1 MVMSLEFT
9 LKPQD
14 FEESFIIYHNSNPYL
29 RFLGILIIY
38 VVIISF
44 GFLSALKIHSLIIND
59 LESLQR
65 INQALLFF
73 TGFALLL
80 CNLGFWYKI
89 MAIFMWRVGPF
100 LKEPVLVQIEESTF
114 IYKNAVMRSEL
125 EWSSIQSVTE
135 SPNIFFIVHRLKA
148 SYIVPKRSFTEEDIN
163 DFKQILASNNIIIQ
177 KA

>member
-1 MVMSLEFT
+1 
-9 LKPQD
+9 
-14 FEESFIIYHNSNPYL
+14 
-29 RFLGILIIY
+29 
-38 VVIISF
+38 
-44 GFLSALKIHSLIIND
+44 
-59 LESLQR
+59 
-65 INQALLFF
+65 
-73 TGFALLL
+73 
-80 CNLGFWYKI
+80 
-89 MAIFMWRVGPF
+89 MWRVGPF